1 MRREINGAH
10 QVKKSEKNPMEPS
23 LEKRLKAFVQSEK
36 NITVL
41 TGAGISAESGIPT
54 FRGPEGYWTIG
65 SEEHRPQEMATR
77 RMFLKQPYEV
87 WKWYLYRLSVC
98 AEAEPNPGHRAVAA
112 MERLFGDRFH
122 LVTQNVDNLHLRA
135 GSTPARTFQ
144 IHGNIFLMRCADEC
158 SEALTPIPT
167 AFEGWS
173 RDRELSPEDAA
184 LLRCPICG
192 GLSRPHV
199 LWFDEVYNEPFY
211 RLTSTLAVARG
222 TDLLIVAGTS
232 GTTNLPNK
240 VAWEVSRRYN
250 ALIVDVNIDV
260 NPFAALAARQGGF
273 AVTGTCGQ
281 VLPEILALF
290 QEA

>member
-1 MRREINGAH
+1 
-10 QVKKSEKNPMEPS
+10 MEPS
-23 LEKRLKAFVQSEK
+23 LEKVLKAFVHSEK
-36 NITVL
+36 MITVL

-65 SEEHRPQEMATR
+65 SEEYRSQDMATQ
-77 RMFLKQPYEV
+77 RMFLKQPHEV
-87 WKWYLYRLSVC
+87 WKWYLYRMSVC
-98 AEAEPNPGHRAVAA
+98 ARAAPNPGHLAVAE
-112 MERLFGDRFH
+112 MERLFGGRFS

-158 SEALTPIPT
+158 SETLTPVP
-167 AFEGWS
+167 AVFENWS
-173 RDRELSPEDAA
+173 RDRDLTPEDAA
-184 LLRCPICG
+184 LLRCPRCG

-211 RLTSTLAVARG
+211 RLTSTLDVARR
-222 TDLLIVAGTS
+222 TDLLIVCGTS

-240 VAWEVSRRYN
+240 VAWEVSRRHS
-250 ALIVDVNIDV
+250 AVIVDVNIDV
-260 NPFAALAARQGGF
+260 NPFAALATRLGGY

-290 QEA
+290 QAA